1 MTPTVVAPRSP
12 RFSIVI
18 PAQDVDE
25 TVVSCVERYADAFA
39 DSEIILVLYGLA
51 DPASDIIERVTA
63 TKSNVVGIRVPD
75 GAGRG
80 GAVRAGILVAHAD
93 IVGYVDAA
101 GSTPPSEMRRLCE
114 SIGDN
119 DGVIGSRWLHASKVS
134 GSRPLRLKIASRS
147 YNQLV
152 CLLFG
157 LHYSDT
163 KCDAKVFRR
172 TALDRVMRVVETSN
186 LAFDADI
193 LYAMK
198 RLGMRVREEPI
209 SWTEAPDSRLKLLP
223 ASLRTFAAVVRLRL
237 HHSFLS
243 GIVPL
248 YDRVFPTN
256 PVRLRDNLRILVI
269 NWRDPKHPQAGGA
282 ENYLL
287 EQARLWTQWGHH
299 VEWISG
305 GFPGGSSRDSIDSIP
320 IRRVGNF
327 MTVYV
332 SVPFVYLKEFRHRF
346 DVIVDSF
353 NGLPFFSPLFS
364 MKPKVC
370 ILYHVHRELFKKHLG
385 GWLGNALAWC
395 EETFVPMIYRKVHFV
410 TISQDTRREMLA
422 VGIGDSSAGLVR
434 CGVGAEL
441 GPGKKADVPTVL
453 YLGRLKAY
461 KRVDELIEIFAD
473 VRSAMPSAVLRI
485 AGTGDALPVLRALVD
500 RRGLGDSVIFEGFV
514 DDARKL
520 ELLQSAWVMA
530 SLSEIEGWG
539 ISVIEANACGT
550 PAVVHDVP
558 GLREAIVHGQS
569 GLIVPDGQD
578 VGAAILR
585 ILHDAPLRAALERG
599 SVARAKTFSW
609 EIAAREMLYEMMRAI
624 SGLEVRGV
632 DLDRRWTFFGAVGGR
647 NSSSLLDTYSL
658 RQ

>member
-1 MTPTVVAPRSP
+1 
-12 RFSIVI
+12 
-18 PAQDVDE
+18 
-25 TVVSCVERYADAFA
+25 
-39 DSEIILVLYGLA
+39 
-51 DPASDIIERVTA
+51 
-63 TKSNVVGIRVPD
+63 
-75 GAGRG
+75 
-80 GAVRAGILVAHAD
+80 
-93 IVGYVDAA
+93 
-101 GSTPPSEMRRLCE
+101 
-114 SIGDN
+114 
-119 DGVIGSRWLHASKVS
+119 
-134 GSRPLRLKIASRS
+134 
-147 YNQLV
+147 
-152 CLLFG
+152 
-157 LHYSDT
+157 
-163 KCDAKVFRR
+163 
-172 TALDRVMRVVETSN
+172 
-186 LAFDADI
+186 
-193 LYAMK
+193 
-198 RLGMRVREEPI
+198 
-209 SWTEAPDSRLKLLP
+209 
-223 ASLRTFAAVVRLRL
+223 
-237 HHSFLS
+237 
-243 GIVPL
+243 
-248 YDRVFPTN
+248 
-256 PVRLRDNLRILVI
+256 
-269 NWRDPKHPQAGGA
+269 
-282 ENYLL
+282 
-287 EQARLWTQWGHH
+287 
-299 VEWISG
+299 
-305 GFPGGSSRDSIDSIP
+305 
-320 IRRVGNF
+320 
-327 MTVYV
+327 MTVYA

-441 GPGKKADVPTVL
+441 GPGTKADVPTVL

-461 KRVDELIEIFAD
+461 KRVDELIEIFAG
-473 VRSAMPSAVLRI
+473 VRNEMPSAVLRI
-485 AGTGDALPVLRALVD
+485 AGTGDALPALRALVD

-520 ELLQSAWVMA
+520 ELLQNAWVMA

-578 VGAAILR
+578 VAAAILR
-585 ILHDAPLRAALERG
+585 ILQDAPLREALERG
-599 SVARAKTFSW
+599 SLARAQTFSW